1 MYVYRFSGELRLLT
15 LWCWNN
21 FRVVIIIQI
30 NLINFAID
38 FISNKKQ
45 FIISNYCI
53 MKESKFSFEKLEVWQ
68 EARKLVSEIYKLVRN
83 FPNEE
88 KYALGDQIRRSI
100 VSVPSNIAEGSGRG
114 SLKEQ
119 IHFVEIAYGSLM
131 EAYCQLQVA
140 SDLNFIQEN
149 DLSSIK
155 PRISSIS
162 SMLIGLRASLRKR
175 LTP

>member
-1 MYVYRFSGELRLLT
+1 
-15 LWCWNN
+15 
-21 FRVVIIIQI
+21 
-30 NLINFAID
+30 
-38 FISNKKQ
+38 
-45 FIISNYCI
+45 
-53 MKESKFSFEKLEVWQ
+53 MKDSKFSFEKLKVWQ
-68 EARKLVSEIYKLVRN
+68 ESRKLVGEIYNLVRK
-83 FPNEE
+83 FPSEE
-88 KYALGDQIRRSI
+88 KYALGDQIRRAI

-140 SDLNFIQEN
+140 ADLNFIQET
-149 DLSSIK
+149 DLETIK

-175 LTP
+175 LNP